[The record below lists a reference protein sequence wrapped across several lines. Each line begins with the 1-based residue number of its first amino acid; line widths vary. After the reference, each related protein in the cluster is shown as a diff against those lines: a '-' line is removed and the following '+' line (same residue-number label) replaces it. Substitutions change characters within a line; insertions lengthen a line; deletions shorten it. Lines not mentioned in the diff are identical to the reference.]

1 MNLHPE
7 SRAAHTHTHAISGGS
22 APSPGRGSGWRS
34 GRRRNWRGK
43 RSSKQQES
51 IRRMDRET
59 TASVEDRRTS
69 AMHVARFYEL
79 KGEGEAPLCAT
90 WGPCDFLVEDD

>member
-1 MNLHPE
+1 
-7 SRAAHTHTHAISGGS
+7 
-22 APSPGRGSGWRS
+22 
-34 GRRRNWRGK
+34 
-43 RSSKQQES
+43 
-51 IRRMDRET
+51 MDRET